1 MPINMALTRTEAGV
15 TSDNEICP
23 CANRQKTHG
32 WPGVARPKS
41 WDCRCAELTASTEEK
56 SNRKANQ
63 PASADFAT
71 NAQVFCFSF
80 NRFPRKQ
87 TGCLGARFILRGG
100 AARARDRILLG
111 RQSTGLSILR
121 SLRCLLSAF
130 PGAGGRRIP
139 TEANKGNEEFA
150 QGQKGERGSIGRGI
164 NEYMRFLD
172 TFSPNAQKSPLCED
186 FCHPPPLTTALWR

>member
-100 AARARDRILLG
+100 AA
-111 RQSTGLSILR
+111 STHLTHTGVLRKIPCAMAWREVAGVLLR
-121 SLRCLLSAF
+121 SQGCESRIGFC
-130 PGAGGRRIP
+130 PVAGR
-139 TEANKGNEEFA
+139 
-150 QGQKGERGSIGRGI
+150 
-164 NEYMRFLD
+164 
-172 TFSPNAQKSPLCED
+172 
-186 FCHPPPLTTALWR
+186 